1 MATAN
6 LLNDWLLVVCGHA
19 KAPQRLGLC
28 QVDVYVAA
36 QKVGEDQLTNL
47 ILGVDHAAHEHL
59 LKHCGAGSLLL
70 RVCVYACMQ
79 RFAPAPRTV
88 AGCTHTIKG
97 PVGLRLQDGY
107 IRLQAGGVTVAGL
120 WSRSGGN
127 ISYRMRSCCWR
138 LIAPAALGCGAR
150 SAARSA
156 AAEAGVRSVSVRLV
170 ADSWWLPRLPA
181 ATRCEGAPRA
191 AAAPAGNRAAP
202 PLAGRGLPP
211 PWAGEEMQEM
221 PSRPSEMPPRP
232 SFAPPSAPGAARG
245 MVVVVVKRPEEKS
258 VSSSSSSS
266 ASASSSATC
275 ATSSEQH
282 ATAAARRTST

>member
-88 AGCTHTIKG
+88 AGCTHTIKARWG
-97 PVGLRLQDGY
+97 YGCRTGTYGYRPVGLRLQ
-107 IRLQAGGVTVAGL
+107 ACGVDPEVTYH
-120 WSRSGGN
+120 
-127 ISYRMRSCCWR
+127 IEC
-138 LIAPAALGCGAR
+138 APAAGGSSPR
-150 SAARSA
+150 RRSA
-156 AAEAGVRSVSVRLV
+156 AAR
-170 ADSWWLPRLPA
+170 
-181 ATRCEGAPRA
+181 
-191 AAAPAGNRAAP
+191 
-202 PLAGRGLPP
+202 
-211 PWAGEEMQEM
+211 
-221 PSRPSEMPPRP
+221 
-232 SFAPPSAPGAARG
+232 
-245 MVVVVVKRPEEKS
+245 
-258 VSSSSSSS
+258 
-266 ASASSSATC
+266 
-275 ATSSEQH
+275 
-282 ATAAARRTST
+282 ARRRARRLRRRGCAA